1 MFYNHLIKFVAHS
14 QVFKQTKSQFL
25 TYLLQYH
32 VFMLVSVSEFGQLLF
47 LRNQQYKQSA
57 NINREEK
64 YEEALLQEKQ
74 HLNFLQD
81 LGNSKFS
88 LVKLLRK
95 RHFQEEGNNAG
106 YQETLCQQQFQ
117 NPKTLNTGLLSR
129 EKYFIVVFH
138 KHFYHSC
145 PGSFHIMESL

>member
-64 YEEALLQEKQ
+64 YEEALL
-74 HLNFLQD
+74 
-81 LGNSKFS
+81 
-88 LVKLLRK
+88 
-95 RHFQEEGNNAG
+95 
-106 YQETLCQQQFQ
+106 
-117 NPKTLNTGLLSR
+117 
-129 EKYFIVVFH
+129 
-138 KHFYHSC
+138 
-145 PGSFHIMESL
+145 